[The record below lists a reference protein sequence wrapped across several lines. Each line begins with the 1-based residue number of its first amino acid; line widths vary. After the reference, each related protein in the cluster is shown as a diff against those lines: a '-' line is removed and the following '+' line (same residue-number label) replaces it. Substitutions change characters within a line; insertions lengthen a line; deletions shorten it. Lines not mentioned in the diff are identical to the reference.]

1 MQEDIKERE
10 EKSDEYMKSLTVQMT
25 SMFDKL
31 EELQMQ
37 AEQKFKNKIFQIV
50 RNQQK
55 NCQDDMKV
63 KLPQFYQRLA
73 GKYNQ
78 LQQASTLAQQRGAE
92 ELIETLRHYHTI
104 FNELDSEYEKYFND
118 YEKMSK
124 LQRLLDKDANEIA
137 NDFNDLVERN
147 LRVDYNI
154 KSSFGP

>member
-1 MQEDIKERE
+1 MQENIKERE
-10 EKSDEYMKSLTVQMT
+10 EMSEEYMKILTPLMI

-55 NCQDDMKV
+55 NCQEDMKV

-78 LQQASTLAQQRGAE
+78 L
-92 ELIETLRHYHTI
+92 
-104 FNELDSEYEKYFND
+104 
-118 YEKMSK
+118 
-124 LQRLLDKDANEIA
+124 
-137 NDFNDLVERN
+137 
-147 LRVDYNI
+147 
-154 KSSFGP
+154 